1 MAKLALSKNKVL
13 AGVCGGI
20 AEYLGVDAKIVRI
33 AWVIAAIVG
42 VGSPIIFYL
51 ILCLVMPV
59 GGKKDYAERMYERL
73 GKKQ

>member
-33 AWVIAAIVG
+33 AWVIAAIFAG
-42 VGSPIIFYL
+42 VGLVAYLLVLIIM
-51 ILCLVMPV
+51 ILAN
-59 GGKKDYAERMYERL
+59 KN
-73 GKKQ
+73 

>member
-33 AWVIAAIVG
+33 AWVIAAIFAGLGIVAYLL
-42 VGSPIIFYL
+42 VLIIM
-51 ILCLVMPV
+51 ILAN
-59 GGKKDYAERMYERL
+59 KN
-73 GKKQ
+73 

>member
-33 AWVIAAIVG
+33 AWVIAAIFAGIGLVAYLL
-42 VGSPIIFYL
+42 VLIIM
-51 ILCLVMPV
+51 ILEN
-59 GGKKDYAERMYERL
+59 KN
-73 GKKQ
+73 